1 MCRCFAR
8 QLHPFYYI
16 AYVLYQ
22 SFVLLPSPGGRA
34 GDSGENVSHSLKNN
48 IASHRAAEQG
58 KCLILTFMHQ
68 SFVTTPKP
76 RGKAVTLTFSPAKP
90 CQKQALRRQ
99 SVGKSPAISSAVSCF
114 HYTAFLAHLNQR
126 LIGELIVYPCSVV
139 VRPSLS
145 FTMLKHLKNH
155 LADQSQILCG
165 ASLGRGNEIWF
176 AVCWS
181 HD

>member
-1 MCRCFAR
+1 MCVDALRGNCIPCITSHMYCTNHCTLA
-8 QLHPFYYI
+8 QPWW
-16 AYVLYQ
+16 Q
-22 SFVLLPSPGGRA
+22 GGRQR
-34 GDSGENVSHSLKNN
+34 GNVSHSLKNN

-90 CQKQALRRQ
+90 CQKQALRGQ

-126 LIGELIVYPCSVV
+126 LIGELIVYPCSIV
-139 VRPSLS
+139 VRPSS
-145 FTMLKHLKNH
+145 VVHNAQT
-155 LADQSQILCG
+155 SQKP
-165 ASLGRGNEIWF
+165 LGRSKPNF
-176 AVCWS
+176 MWS
-181 HD
+181 LLG